1 MSNFSIMGTN
11 QIIIKN
17 ALKIVLG
24 IVLYFFAM
32 KLFGLDTISELRF
45 LNFFFVVWG
54 INSAIKTNIKKN
66 KDTFYISNLFIGV
79 STSVIAVGMII
90 IGLIT
95 YVSLLDPSFIN
106 VLEKSFLWGSNL
118 TLPLI
123 IFAIAIEGIASSV
136 ICSFILM
143 QYWKNYKIEDYAL

>member
-1 MSNFSIMGTN
+1 
-11 QIIIKN
+11 
-17 ALKIVLG
+17 
-24 IVLYFFAM
+24 
-32 KLFGLDTISELRF
+32 
-45 LNFFFVVWG
+45 
-54 INSAIKTNIKKN
+54 
-66 KDTFYISNLFIGV
+66 
-79 STSVIAVGMII
+79 MII

-95 YVSLLDPSFIN
+95 YVSLIDPGFIS

-143 QYWKNYKIEDYAL
+143 QYWKNYKIEDYAV

>member
-1 MSNFSIMGTN
+1 MGTN

-24 IVLYFFAM
+24 IIIYFFAM

-45 LNFFFVVWG
+45 LNFLFVIWG
-54 INSAIKTNIKKN
+54 INSAIKNNIQKN

-79 STSVIAVGMII
+79 STSVIAVGLVI

-95 YVSLLDPSFIN
+95 YVSLIDPGFIA
-106 VLEKSFLWGSNL
+106 VLESSFLWGSNL

-143 QYWKNYKIEDYAL
+143 QYWKNYKIEEYAL

>member
-1 MSNFSIMGTN
+1 MGTN

-45 LNFFFVVWG
+45 LNFIFVVWG
-54 INSAIKTNIKKN
+54 INSAIKNNIKKN

-79 STSVIAVGMII
+79 STSVIAVGMLI

-95 YVSLLDPSFIN
+95 YVSIIDPSFIT

-143 QYWKNYKIEDYAL
+143 QYWKNYKVEEYAV

>member
-1 MSNFSIMGTN
+1 MGTN

-24 IVLYFFAM
+24 IVIYFFAM

-45 LNFFFVVWG
+45 LNFLFVVWG
-54 INSAIKTNIKKN
+54 INSAIKNNIQKN

-95 YVSLLDPSFIN
+95 YVSLIDPGFIS

-143 QYWKNYKIEDYAL
+143 QYWKNYKIEDYAV

>member
-1 MSNFSIMGTN
+1 MGTN

-24 IVLYFFAM
+24 IVIYFFVM

-45 LNFFFVVWG
+45 LNFLFVVWG
-54 INSAIKTNIKKN
+54 VNSAIRNNIQKN

-79 STSVIAVGMII
+79 STSVIAVGIII
-90 IGLIT
+90 IGLIS
-95 YVSLLDPSFIN
+95 YVSLIDPSFVS
-106 VLEKSFLWGSNL
+106 VLEQSFLWGSNL

-143 QYWKNYKIEDYAL
+143 QYWKNYKVEEYAL

>member
-1 MSNFSIMGTN
+1 MGTN

-24 IVLYFFAM
+24 IVIYFFAM

-45 LNFFFVVWG
+45 LNFLFVVWG
-54 INSAIKTNIKKN
+54 INSAIKNNIQKN

-95 YVSLLDPSFIN
+95 YVSLIDPGFIN

-143 QYWKNYKIEDYAL
+143 QYWKNYKIEDYAV

>member
-1 MSNFSIMGTN
+1 MGTN
-11 QIIIKN
+11 HIIIKN

-24 IVLYFFAM
+24 IVIYFFAM

-45 LNFFFVVWG
+45 LNFLFVVWG
-54 INSAIKTNIKKN
+54 VNSAIKNNIQKN

-79 STSVIAVGMII
+79 ATSIIAVGIII

-95 YVSLLDPSFIN
+95 YVSLIDPEFIT

-123 IFAIAIEGIASSV
+123 IFAITIEGIASSV

-143 QYWKNYKIEDYAL
+143 QYWKNYKIENYAL

>member
-1 MSNFSIMGTN
+1 MGTN

-45 LNFFFVVWG
+45 LNFIFVVWG
-54 INSAIKTNIKKN
+54 INSAIKNNIQKN

-95 YVSLLDPSFIN
+95 YVSLIDPNFII

-143 QYWKNYKIEDYAL
+143 QYWKNYKVEEYAV

>member
-1 MSNFSIMGTN
+1 MGTN

-24 IVLYFFAM
+24 IVIYFFAM

-45 LNFFFVVWG
+45 LNFLFVVWG
-54 INSAIKTNIKKN
+54 INSAIKNNIQKN

-95 YVSLLDPSFIN
+95 YVSLIDPGFIG

-143 QYWKNYKIEDYAL
+143 QYWKNYKIEDYAV

>member
-1 MSNFSIMGTN
+1 MGIN

-32 KLFGLDTISELRF
+32 KLLGLESISELRF
-45 LNFFFVVWG
+45 LNFLFVVWG
-54 INSAIKTNIKKN
+54 VNSAIKGNIIKN

-79 STSVIAVGMII
+79 ATSIIAVGII
-90 IGLIT
+90 LIGLIT
-95 YVSLLDPSFIN
+95 YVSLIEPGFIT
-106 VLEKSFLWGSNL
+106 VLENSFLWGSSL
-118 TLPLI
+118 SLPLI

-136 ICSFILM
+136 ICSFISM
-143 QYWKNYKIEDYAL
+143 QYWKNYKIENYAI